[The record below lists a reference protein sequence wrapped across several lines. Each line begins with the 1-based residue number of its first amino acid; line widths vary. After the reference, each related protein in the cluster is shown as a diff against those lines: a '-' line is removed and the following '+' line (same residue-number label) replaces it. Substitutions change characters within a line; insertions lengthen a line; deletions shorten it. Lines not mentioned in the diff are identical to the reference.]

1 MRIAPEEIQAIQKR
15 ILRLKAREAELRNL
29 MTRSHSSLQSTSEY
43 EATLVAVS
51 GELAELEL
59 ELRSRQPQ

>member
-1 MRIAPEEIQAIQKR
+1 M
-15 ILRLKAREAELRNL
+15 L

>member
-1 MRIAPEEIQAIQKR
+1 MRAAPEDIQPIQAR
-15 ILRLKAREAELRNL
+15 ILRLKARETELRNL

-51 GELAELEL
+51 EEVAELEL